1 MARGAIGLYHIALGF
16 PTRRDLARARVDQF
30 GLANEP
36 APEGFLVR
44 DPAR

>member
-1 MARGAIGLYHIALGF
+1 MARGAIGLYPIALGF
-16 PTRRDLARARVDQF
+16 PTRRDLARVVQF